1 MANLSL
7 FGTLNTAL
15 LGVYTHKL
23 AMNVVGHNI
32 ANANTEGYSRQRPV
46 IEPTPPIPLTT
57 LTQPSIPLMLGTGS
71 QVKDI
76 QRVRDLFL
84 DIQFRQVSNRYN
96 YWNTIFSNLH
106 FFEQLLAEPGSNGLR
121 NLYDAFALS
130 FEEVMSDPSNS
141 AAKRQ
146 IVSRAE
152 ELVNAVKDLYSR
164 LEQLRE
170 DINKEIK
177 LLADKIN
184 QLVSRLKEINEQVRI
199 AVALKTTPNDLL
211 DERDRILDELAS
223 YGNIIYRET
232 EDGQTILTFGD
243 QVVLSGSVQNYVK
256 ALERPYGKG
265 FYELFV
271 GITKLSILDGKLKAL
286 IDLRDAILVRY
297 MIYLDEFALNL
308 TDKLNLIHRAG
319 FDASGK
325 TTNLNFFNL
334 NPAVETLEPAVFRIV
349 GSRRMMLG
357 PIKTATG
364 LHDYTESDIRSTT
377 LTQAGRLIFFDGIS
391 SEQLDI
397 PAGTTVNDL
406 VGPTGEAD
414 LTSWLKLRTVQ
425 HEPAPSRSAFRL
437 ILDTSESGVNLNDVL
452 IIDEASNVLKTL
464 GFETQQ
470 KTFIT
475 FNDLSK
481 LSLGTYTLV
490 FEETFPNGTKHSET
504 LNLSIDET
512 TTIND
517 IMNQVNTQL
526 TNIKT
531 LVVND
536 SLVLVP
542 TKDLEFD
549 WSRVQIKDEFGFL
562 TQVRATNKTFDVLK
576 PTATLENI
584 FHGSTNFDGSIG
596 YQLYIGNTP
605 IHIDPAIDTLESLVK
620 KINEANTGVLADLT
634 PHRALVL
641 RAGRSFEFDL
651 RNFNIV
657 GPKGLFEA
665 LGLIDTNAD
674 PNDFNA
680 DWDEEFT
687 LISKSDDFNSL
698 RSRLNVS
705 ELFIINRRER
715 TEPFYFVMSWDV
727 SSVLKTNSEALAIDA
742 GKALFNNAWNASS
755 ILPVGLS
762 NVDIIRYM
770 RDAKY
775 ERLLADG
782 KESFFEYFGG
792 IIAELGVESET
803 AQKMRENNEALR
815 LEIDQERERVKGVSL
830 DEEMANMIKYQH
842 AFAAAARVITAVDE
856 MIGRVI
862 DKLGVVGR

>member
-46 IEPTPPIPLTT
+46 IEPTPPIPMTT
-57 LTQPSIPLMLGTGS
+57 LTQPSVPLMLGTGS

-84 DIQFRQVSNRYN
+84 DLQFRQVSNRYN

-106 FFEQLLAEPGSNGLR
+106 FFEQLLAEPGSNGIR

-130 FEEVMSDPSNS
+130 FEEVMSDPSSS

-146 IVSRAE
+146 VVSRAE
-152 ELVNAVKDLYSR
+152 ELVKAVKDLYSR

-199 AVALKTTPNDLL
+199 MVALKTTPNDLL

-223 YGNIIYRET
+223 YGNITYRET
-232 EDGQTILTFGD
+232 EDGQTLLMFGD
-243 QVVLSGSVQNYVK
+243 QVVLSGSVQNPLRT
-256 ALERPYGKG
+256 LERPYGKG

-271 GITKLSILDGKLKAL
+271 GVTKLNLLDGKLRAL
-286 IDLRDAILVRY
+286 IDLRDTIIVKY
-297 MIYLDEFALNL
+297 MLYLDEFALNL
-308 TDKLNLIHRAG
+308 TDKLNLIHRSG

-325 TTNLNFFNL
+325 TTNLNFFTL
-334 NPAVETLEPAVFRIV
+334 SPAVDTLDPAIFRIA
-349 GSRRMMLG
+349 GSRRMLSG
-357 PIKTATG
+357 PITTATG
-364 LHDYTESDIRSTT
+364 LYNYTESDIRNTT
-377 LTQAGRLIFFDGIS
+377 LTQAGRLIFFDGTS
-391 SEQLDI
+391 TQQLDI
-397 PAGTTVNDL
+397 DAGTSVDSL
-406 VGPTGEAD
+406 LSDPD
-414 LTSWLKLRTVQ
+414 WPSWLTLSIQQ
-425 HEPAPSRSAFRL
+425 HQPNPSATAFRL
-437 ILDTSESGVNLNDVL
+437 TLTSSLNLNDVL
-452 IIDEASNVLKTL
+452 IIDESSNVLKTL

-470 KTFIT
+470 KSFIS
-475 FNDLSK
+475 FSDLSK
-481 LSLGTYTLV
+481 LSSGTYTLV
-490 FEETFPNGTKHSET
+490 FEETLHDGTKQTET
-504 LNLSIDET
+504 LNLLIDGA
-512 TTIND
+512 TTIESIRD
-517 IMNQVNTQL
+517 QINTQL
-526 TNIKT
+526 TNIKAFI
-531 LVVND
+531 VND

-549 WSRVQIKDEFGFL
+549 WSRVQIKDELGFL

-576 PTATLENI
+576 PKATLENI
-584 FHGSTNFDGSIG
+584 FQGSTNFNGSTG

-605 IHIDPAIDTLESLVK
+605 IHIDPAVDTLESLVK
-620 KINEANTGVLADLT
+620 KINEANTGILADLT
-634 PHRALVL
+634 PHNAFVL
-641 RAGRSFEFDL
+641 RAGRSFDFDL
-651 RNFNIV
+651 RSFNIV

-674 PNDFNA
+674 PTNFDA
-680 DWDEEFT
+680 DWNEEFV
-687 LISKSDDFNSL
+687 LISRSDDFNSL
-698 RSRLNVS
+698 RNRLNVS
-705 ELFIINRRER
+705 ELFTINKRER
-715 TEPFYFVMSWDV
+715 TEPFYFVMGWDV
-727 SSVLKTNSEALAIDA
+727 SSVLKTNAEALAVDA
-742 GKALFNNAWNASS
+742 GKVLFNDVWNALS
-755 ILPVGLS
+755 ILPIGSS
-762 NVDIIRYM
+762 NVDVVRYM

-775 ERLLADG
+775 EKLLADG

-792 IIAELGVESET
+792 IIAELGVEAET
-803 AQKMRENNEALR
+803 AQKMKDNNEALR

>member
-46 IEPTPPIPLTT
+46 IEPTPPIPMTT
-57 LTQPSIPLMLGTGS
+57 LTQPSVPLMLGTGS

-84 DIQFRQVSNRYN
+84 DLQFRQVSNRYN

-106 FFEQLLAEPGSNGLR
+106 FFEQLLAEPGSNGIR

-130 FEEVMSDPSNS
+130 FEEVMSDPSSS

-146 IVSRAE
+146 VVSRAE
-152 ELVNAVKDLYSR
+152 ELVKAVKDLYSR

-199 AVALKTTPNDLL
+199 MVALKTTPNDLL

-223 YGNIIYRET
+223 YGNITYRET
-232 EDGQTILTFGD
+232 EDGQTLLMFGD
-243 QVVLSGSVQNYVK
+243 QVVLSGSVQNPLRT
-256 ALERPYGKG
+256 LERPYGKG

-271 GITKLSILDGKLKAL
+271 GVTKLNLLDGKLRAL
-286 IDLRDAILVRY
+286 IDLRDTIIVKY
-297 MIYLDEFALNL
+297 MLYLDEFALNL
-308 TDKLNLIHRAG
+308 TDKLNLIHRSG

-325 TTNLNFFNL
+325 TTNLNFFTL
-334 NPAVETLEPAVFRIV
+334 SPAVDTLDPAIFRIA
-349 GSRRMMLG
+349 GSRRMLSG
-357 PIKTATG
+357 PITTVTG
-364 LHDYTESDIRSTT
+364 LYNYTESDIRNTT
-377 LTQAGRLIFFDGIS
+377 LTQAGRLIFFDGTS
-391 SEQLDI
+391 TQQLDI
-397 PAGTTVNDL
+397 DAGTSVDSL
-406 VGPTGEAD
+406 LSDPD
-414 LTSWLKLRTVQ
+414 WPSWLTLSIQQ
-425 HEPAPSRSAFRL
+425 HQPNPSATAFRL
-437 ILDTSESGVNLNDVL
+437 TLTSSLNLNDVL
-452 IIDEASNVLKTL
+452 IIDESSNVLKTL

-470 KTFIT
+470 KSFIS
-475 FNDLSK
+475 FSDLSK
-481 LSLGTYTLV
+481 LSSGTYTLV
-490 FEETFPNGTKHSET
+490 FEETLHDGTKQTET
-504 LNLSIDET
+504 LNLLIDGA
-512 TTIND
+512 TTIESIRD
-517 IMNQVNTQL
+517 QINTQL
-526 TNIKT
+526 TNIKAFI
-531 LVVND
+531 VND

-542 TKDLEFD
+542 TKNLEFD
-549 WSRVQIKDEFGFL
+549 WSRVQIKDELGFL

-576 PTATLENI
+576 PKATLENI
-584 FHGSTNFDGSIG
+584 FQGSTNFNGSTG

-605 IHIDPAIDTLESLVK
+605 IHIDPAVDTLESLVK
-620 KINEANTGVLADLT
+620 KINEANTGILADLT
-634 PHRALVL
+634 PHNAFVL
-641 RAGRSFEFDL
+641 RAGRSFDFDL
-651 RNFNIV
+651 RSFNIV

-674 PNDFNA
+674 PTNFDA
-680 DWDEEFT
+680 DWNEEFV
-687 LISKSDDFNSL
+687 LISRSDDFNSL
-698 RSRLNVS
+698 RNRLNVS
-705 ELFIINRRER
+705 ELFTINKRER
-715 TEPFYFVMSWDV
+715 TEPFYFVMGWDV
-727 SSVLKTNSEALAIDA
+727 SSVLKTNAEALAVDA
-742 GKALFNNAWNASS
+742 GKVLFNDVWNALS
-755 ILPVGLS
+755 ILPIGSS
-762 NVDIIRYM
+762 NVDVVRYM

-775 ERLLADG
+775 EKLLADG

-792 IIAELGVESET
+792 IIAELGVEAET
-803 AQKMRENNEALR
+803 AQKMKDNNEALR

>member
-46 IEPTPPIPLTT
+46 IEPTPPIPMTT
-57 LTQPSIPLMLGTGS
+57 LTQPSVPLMLGTGS

-84 DIQFRQVSNRYN
+84 DLQFRQVSNRYN

-106 FFEQLLAEPGSNGLR
+106 FFEQLLAEPGSNGIR

-130 FEEVMSDPSNS
+130 FEEVMSDPSSS

-146 IVSRAE
+146 VVSRAE
-152 ELVNAVKDLYSR
+152 ELVKAVKDLYSR

-177 LLADKIN
+177 LMADKIN

-199 AVALKTTPNDLL
+199 MVALKTTPNDLL

-223 YGNIIYRET
+223 YGNITYRET
-232 EDGQTILTFGD
+232 EDGQTLLMFGD
-243 QVVLSGSVQNYVK
+243 QVVLSGSVQNPLRT
-256 ALERPYGKG
+256 LERPYGKG

-271 GITKLSILDGKLKAL
+271 GVTKLNLLDGKLRAL
-286 IDLRDAILVRY
+286 IDLRDTIIVKY
-297 MIYLDEFALNL
+297 MLYLDEFALNL
-308 TDKLNLIHRAG
+308 TDKLNLIHRSG

-325 TTNLNFFNL
+325 TTNLNFFTL
-334 NPAVETLEPAVFRIV
+334 SPAVDTLDPAIFRIA
-349 GSRRMMLG
+349 GSRRMLSG
-357 PIKTATG
+357 PITTVTG
-364 LHDYTESDIRSTT
+364 LYNYTESDIRNTT
-377 LTQAGRLIFFDGIS
+377 LTQAGRLIFFDGTS
-391 SEQLDI
+391 TQQLDI
-397 PAGTTVNDL
+397 DAGTSVDSL
-406 VGPTGEAD
+406 LSDPD
-414 LTSWLKLRTVQ
+414 WPSWLTLSIQQ
-425 HEPAPSRSAFRL
+425 HQPNPSATAFRL
-437 ILDTSESGVNLNDVL
+437 TLTSSLNLNDVL
-452 IIDEASNVLKTL
+452 IIDESSNVLKTL

-470 KTFIT
+470 KSFIS
-475 FNDLSK
+475 FSDLSK
-481 LSLGTYTLV
+481 LSSGTYTLV
-490 FEETFPNGTKHSET
+490 FEETLHDGTKQTET
-504 LNLSIDET
+504 LNLLIDGA
-512 TTIND
+512 TTIESIRD
-517 IMNQVNTQL
+517 QINTQL
-526 TNIKT
+526 TNIKAFI
-531 LVVND
+531 VND

-549 WSRVQIKDEFGFL
+549 WSRVQIKDELGFL

-576 PTATLENI
+576 PKATLENI
-584 FHGSTNFDGSIG
+584 FQGSTNFNGSTG

-605 IHIDPAIDTLESLVK
+605 IHIDPAVDTLESLVK
-620 KINEANTGVLADLT
+620 KINEANTGILADLT
-634 PHRALVL
+634 PHNAFVL
-641 RAGRSFEFDL
+641 RAGRSFDFDL
-651 RNFNIV
+651 RSFNIV

-674 PNDFNA
+674 PTNFDA
-680 DWDEEFT
+680 DWNEEFV
-687 LISKSDDFNSL
+687 LISRSDDFNSL
-698 RSRLNVS
+698 RNRLNVS
-705 ELFIINRRER
+705 ELFTINKRER
-715 TEPFYFVMSWDV
+715 TEPFYFVMGWDV
-727 SSVLKTNSEALAIDA
+727 SSVLKTNAEALAVDA
-742 GKALFNNAWNASS
+742 GKVLFNDVWNALS
-755 ILPVGLS
+755 ILPIGSS
-762 NVDIIRYM
+762 NVDLVRYM

-775 ERLLADG
+775 EKLLADG

-792 IIAELGVESET
+792 IIAELGVEAET
-803 AQKMRENNEALR
+803 AQKMKDNNEALR

>member
-46 IEPTPPIPLTT
+46 IEPTPPIPMTT
-57 LTQPSIPLMLGTGS
+57 LTQPSVPLMLGTGS

-84 DIQFRQVSNRYN
+84 DLQFRQVSNRYN

-106 FFEQLLAEPGSNGLR
+106 FFEQLLAEPGSNGIR

-130 FEEVMSDPSNS
+130 FEEVMSDPSSS

-146 IVSRAE
+146 VVSRAE
-152 ELVNAVKDLYSR
+152 ELVKAVKDLYSR

-199 AVALKTTPNDLL
+199 MVALKTTPNDLL

-223 YGNIIYRET
+223 YGNITYRET
-232 EDGQTILTFGD
+232 EDGQTLLMFGD
-243 QVVLSGSVQNYVK
+243 QVVLSGSVQNPLRT
-256 ALERPYGKG
+256 LERPYGKG

-271 GITKLSILDGKLKAL
+271 GVTKLNLLDGKLRAL
-286 IDLRDAILVRY
+286 IDLRDTIIVKY
-297 MIYLDEFALNL
+297 MLYLDEFALNL
-308 TDKLNLIHRAG
+308 TDKLNLIHRSG

-325 TTNLNFFNL
+325 TTNLNFFTL
-334 NPAVETLEPAVFRIV
+334 SPAVDTLDPAIFRIA
-349 GSRRMMLG
+349 GSRRMLSG
-357 PIKTATG
+357 PITTVTG
-364 LHDYTESDIRSTT
+364 LYNYTESDIRNTT
-377 LTQAGRLIFFDGIS
+377 LTQAGRLIFFDGTS
-391 SEQLDI
+391 TQQLDI
-397 PAGTTVNDL
+397 DAGTSVDSL
-406 VGPTGEAD
+406 LSDPD
-414 LTSWLKLRTVQ
+414 WPSWLTLSIQQ
-425 HEPAPSRSAFRL
+425 HQPNPSATAFRL
-437 ILDTSESGVNLNDVL
+437 TLTSSLNLNDVL
-452 IIDEASNVLKTL
+452 IIDESSNVLKTL

-470 KTFIT
+470 KSFIS
-475 FNDLSK
+475 FSDLSK
-481 LSLGTYTLV
+481 LSSGTYTLV
-490 FEETFPNGTKHSET
+490 FEETLHDGTKQTET
-504 LNLSIDET
+504 LNLLIDGA
-512 TTIND
+512 TTIESIRD
-517 IMNQVNTQL
+517 QINTQL
-526 TNIKT
+526 TNIKAFI
-531 LVVND
+531 VND

-549 WSRVQIKDEFGFL
+549 WSRVQIKDELGFL

-576 PTATLENI
+576 PKATLENI
-584 FHGSTNFDGSIG
+584 FQGSTNFNGSTG

-605 IHIDPAIDTLESLVK
+605 IHIDPAVDTLESLVK
-620 KINEANTGVLADLT
+620 KINEANTGILADLT
-634 PHRALVL
+634 PHNAFVL
-641 RAGRSFEFDL
+641 RAGRSFDFDL
-651 RNFNIV
+651 RSFNIV

-674 PNDFNA
+674 PTNFDA
-680 DWDEEFT
+680 DWNEEFV
-687 LISKSDDFNSL
+687 LISRSDDFNSL
-698 RSRLNVS
+698 RNRLNVS
-705 ELFIINRRER
+705 ELFTINKRER
-715 TEPFYFVMSWDV
+715 TEPFYFVMGWDV
-727 SSVLKTNSEALAIDA
+727 SSVLKTNAEALAVDA
-742 GKALFNNAWNASS
+742 GKVLFNDVWNALS
-755 ILPVGLS
+755 ILPIGSS
-762 NVDIIRYM
+762 NVDLVRYM

-775 ERLLADG
+775 EKLLADG

-792 IIAELGVESET
+792 IIAELGVEAET
-803 AQKMRENNEALR
+803 AQKMKDNNEALR

>member
-46 IEPTPPIPLTT
+46 IEPTPPIPMTT
-57 LTQPSIPLMLGTGS
+57 LTQPSVPLMLGTGS

-84 DIQFRQVSNRYN
+84 DLQFRQVSNRYN

-106 FFEQLLAEPGSNGLR
+106 FFEQLLAEPGSNGIR

-130 FEEVMSDPSNS
+130 FEEVMSDPSSS

-146 IVSRAE
+146 VVSRAE
-152 ELVNAVKDLYSR
+152 ELVKAVKDLYSR

-184 QLVSRLKEINEQVRI
+184 QLISRLKEINEQVRI
-199 AVALKTTPNDLL
+199 MVALKTTPNDLL

-223 YGNIIYRET
+223 YGNITYRET
-232 EDGQTILTFGD
+232 EDGQTLLMFGD
-243 QVVLSGSVQNYVK
+243 QVVLSGSVQNPLRT
-256 ALERPYGKG
+256 LERPYGKG

-271 GITKLSILDGKLKAL
+271 GVTKLNLLDGKLRAL
-286 IDLRDAILVRY
+286 IDLRDTIIVKY
-297 MIYLDEFALNL
+297 MLYLDEFALNL
-308 TDKLNLIHRAG
+308 TDKLNLIHRSG

-325 TTNLNFFNL
+325 TTNLNFFTL
-334 NPAVETLEPAVFRIV
+334 SPAVDTLDPAIFRIA
-349 GSRRMMLG
+349 GSRRMLSG
-357 PIKTATG
+357 PITTVTG
-364 LHDYTESDIRSTT
+364 LYNYTESDIRNTT
-377 LTQAGRLIFFDGIS
+377 LTQAGRLIFFDGTS
-391 SEQLDI
+391 AQQLNID
-397 PAGTTVNDL
+397 AGTTVDSL
-406 VGPTGEAD
+406 LSDPD
-414 LTSWLKLRTVQ
+414 WPSWLTLSIQQ
-425 HEPAPSRSAFRL
+425 HQPNPSATAFRL
-437 ILDTSESGVNLNDVL
+437 TLTSSLNLNDVL
-452 IIDEASNVLKTL
+452 IIDESSNVLKTL

-470 KTFIT
+470 KSFIS
-475 FNDLSK
+475 FSDLSK
-481 LSLGTYTLV
+481 LSSGTYTLV
-490 FEETFPNGTKHSET
+490 FEETLHDGTKQTET
-504 LNLSIDET
+504 LNLLIDGA
-512 TTIND
+512 TTIESIRD
-517 IMNQVNTQL
+517 QINTQL
-526 TNIKT
+526 TNIKAFI
-531 LVVND
+531 VND

-542 TKDLEFD
+542 TKNLEFD
-549 WSRVQIKDEFGFL
+549 WSRVQIKDELGFL

-576 PTATLENI
+576 PKATLENI
-584 FHGSTNFDGSIG
+584 FQGSTNFNGSTG

-605 IHIDPAIDTLESLVK
+605 IHIDPAVDTLESLVK
-620 KINEANTGVLADLT
+620 KINEANTGILADLT
-634 PHRALVL
+634 PHNAFVL
-641 RAGRSFEFDL
+641 RAGRSFDFDL
-651 RNFNIV
+651 RSFNIV

-674 PNDFNA
+674 PTNFDA
-680 DWDEEFT
+680 DWNEEFV
-687 LISKSDDFNSL
+687 LISRSDDFNSL
-698 RSRLNVS
+698 RNRLNVS
-705 ELFIINRRER
+705 ELFTINKRER
-715 TEPFYFVMSWDV
+715 TEPFYFVMGWDV
-727 SSVLKTNSEALAIDA
+727 SSVLKTNAEALAVDA
-742 GKALFNNAWNASS
+742 GKVLFNDVWNALS
-755 ILPVGLS
+755 ILPIGSS
-762 NVDIIRYM
+762 NVDVVRYM

-775 ERLLADG
+775 EKLLADG

-792 IIAELGVESET
+792 IIAELGVEAET
-803 AQKMRENNEALR
+803 AQKMKDNNEALR

>member
-46 IEPTPPIPLTT
+46 IEPTPPIPMTT
-57 LTQPSIPLMLGTGS
+57 LTQPSVPLMLGTGS

-84 DIQFRQVSNRYN
+84 DLQFRQVSNRYN

-130 FEEVMSDPSNS
+130 FEEVMSDPSSS

-170 DINKEIK
+170 DINKEIE

-199 AVALKTTPNDLL
+199 MVALKTTPNDLL

-223 YGNIIYRET
+223 YGNITYRET
-232 EDGQTILTFGD
+232 EDGQTLLMFGD
-243 QVVLSGSVQNYVK
+243 QVVLSGSVQNPVRV
-256 ALERPYGKG
+256 LERPYGKG
-265 FYELFV
+265 FYEMFV
-271 GITKLSILDGKLKAL
+271 GVTKLNLLDGKLRAL
-286 IDLRDAILVRY
+286 IDLRDTIIVKY
-297 MIYLDEFALNL
+297 MLYLDEFALNL
-308 TDKLNLIHRAG
+308 TDKLNLIHRSG

-325 TTNLNFFNL
+325 TTNLNFFTL
-334 NPAVETLEPAVFRIV
+334 SAAIDTLDPAIFRIA
-349 GSRRMMLG
+349 GSRRMLSG
-357 PIKTATG
+357 PITTATG
-364 LHDYTESDIRSTT
+364 LYNYTESDIRNTT
-377 LTQAGRLIFFDGIS
+377 LTQAGRLIFFDGTS
-391 SEQLDI
+391 AQQLDI
-397 PAGTTVNDL
+397 DAGTTVDSLLNDPDWPGWL
-406 VGPTGEAD
+406 TLSIQQHQPDPSVTASRLTLTGS
-414 LTSWLKLRTVQ
+414 L
-425 HEPAPSRSAFRL
+425 
-437 ILDTSESGVNLNDVL
+437 NLNDVL
-452 IIDEASNVLKTL
+452 IIDEKSNVLKTL

-470 KTFIT
+470 KSLINFS
-475 FNDLSK
+475 DLSK
-481 LSLGTYTLV
+481 LSAGTYTLV
-490 FEETFPNGTKHSET
+490 FEETLHDGTKQTET
-504 LNLSIDET
+504 LNLLIDGT
-512 TTIND
+512 TTLESIRD
-517 IMNQVNTQL
+517 QINTQL
-526 TNIKT
+526 TNIKAFT
-531 LVVND
+531 IND

-549 WSRVQIKDEFGFL
+549 WNRVQIKDELGFL

-576 PTATLENI
+576 PKATLENI
-584 FHGSTNFDGSIG
+584 FQGSTNFNGSTG

-605 IHIDPAIDTLESLVK
+605 IHIDPAVDTLESLVK

-634 PHRALVL
+634 PHNAFVL
-641 RAGRSFEFDL
+641 RAGRSFDFDL
-651 RNFNIV
+651 RSFNIV

-665 LGLIDTNAD
+665 LGLIDTDAD
-674 PNDFNA
+674 PANFDA
-680 DWDEEFT
+680 DWNEEFT
-687 LISKSDDFNSL
+687 LISRSDDFNSL
-698 RSRLNVS
+698 RNRLNVS
-705 ELFIINRRER
+705 ELFTINKRER

-727 SSVLKTNSEALAIDA
+727 SSALKTNAEVLAVDA
-742 GKALFNNAWNASS
+742 GKVLSNDVWNALS
-755 ILPVGLS
+755 ILPIGLS
-762 NVDIIRYM
+762 NVDIVRYM

-775 ERLLADG
+775 EKLLADG

-792 IIAELGVESET
+792 IIAELGVEAET
-803 AQKMRENNEALR
+803 AQKMKDNNEALR

>member
-46 IEPTPPIPLTT
+46 IEPTPPIPMTT
-57 LTQPSIPLMLGTGS
+57 LTQPSVPLMLGTGS

-84 DIQFRQVSNRYN
+84 DLQFRQVSNRYN

-130 FEEVMSDPSNS
+130 FEEVMSDPSSS

-177 LLADKIN
+177 LSVDKIN

-199 AVALKTTPNDLL
+199 MVALKTTPNDLL

-223 YGNIIYRET
+223 YGNITYRET
-232 EDGQTILTFGD
+232 EDGQTLLMFGD
-243 QVVLSGSVQNYVK
+243 QVVLSGSVQNPLR

-265 FYELFV
+265 FYEMFV
-271 GITKLSILDGKLKAL
+271 GVTKLNLLDGKLRAL
-286 IDLRDAILVRY
+286 IDLRDTIIVKY
-297 MIYLDEFALNL
+297 MLYLDEFALNL
-308 TDKLNLIHRAG
+308 TDKLNLIHRSG

-334 NPAVETLEPAVFRIV
+334 SPAIDTLDPAVFRIA
-349 GSRRMMLG
+349 GSRRMLSG
-357 PIKTATG
+357 PITTATG
-364 LHDYTESDIRSTT
+364 LYNYAESDIRNTT
-377 LTQAGRLIFFDGIS
+377 LTQAGRLIFFDGTS
-391 SEQLDI
+391 TQQLDI
-397 PAGTTVNDL
+397 DAGTTVDSL
-406 VGPTGEAD
+406 LSDPD
-414 LTSWLKLRTVQ
+414 WPSWLTLSIQQ
-425 HEPAPSRSAFRL
+425 HQPNPSTTAFRL
-437 ILDTSESGVNLNDVL
+437 TLTSSSNLNDVL
-452 IIDEASNVLKTL
+452 IIDQGSNVLKTL

-470 KTFIT
+470 KFFIS
-475 FNDLSK
+475 FGDLSK
-481 LSLGTYTLV
+481 LSAGTYTLV
-490 FEETFPNGTKHSET
+490 FEETLHDGTKQTET
-504 LNLSIDET
+504 LNLLIDGT
-512 TTIND
+512 TTIESMRD
-517 IMNQVNTQL
+517 QINTQL
-526 TNIKT
+526 MNIKAFI
-531 LVVND
+531 VND
-536 SLVLVP
+536 SLVLAP

-549 WSRVQIKDEFGFL
+549 WSRVQIKDELGFL

-576 PTATLENI
+576 PKATLENI
-584 FHGSTNFDGSIG
+584 FQGSTNFSGSTG

-605 IHIDPAIDTLESLVK
+605 IHIDPAVDTLESLVK
-620 KINEANTGVLADLT
+620 KINEASTGMLADLT
-634 PHRALVL
+634 PHNTFVL
-641 RAGRSFEFDL
+641 RAGRSFDFDL
-651 RNFNIV
+651 RSFNIV

-674 PNDFNA
+674 PANFDA
-680 DWDEEFT
+680 DWNEEFT
-687 LISKSDDFNSL
+687 LISRSDDFNSL
-698 RSRLNVS
+698 RNRLSVS
-705 ELFIINRRER
+705 ELFTINKRER

-727 SSVLKTNSEALAIDA
+727 SSALKTNSEALAVDA
-742 GKALFNNAWNASS
+742 GKALFNNAWNVLS
-755 ILPVGLS
+755 ILPIGSS
-762 NVDIIRYM
+762 NVDIVRYM

-775 ERLLADG
+775 EKLLADG

-792 IIAELGVESET
+792 IIAELGVEAET
-803 AQKMRENNEALR
+803 AQKMKDNNEALR